1 LRIDRLEEKKTSSLI
16 NKFFEKTTTTTTT
29 TNKQKTGKTRKDKSS
44 TGVANCVS
52 TD

>member
-16 NKFFEKTTTTTTT
+16 NKFFEKKTTTTT